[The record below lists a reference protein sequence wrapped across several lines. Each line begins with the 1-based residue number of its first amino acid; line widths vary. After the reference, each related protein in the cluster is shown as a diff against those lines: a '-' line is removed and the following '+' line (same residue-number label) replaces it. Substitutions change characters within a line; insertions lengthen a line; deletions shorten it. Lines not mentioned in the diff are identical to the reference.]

1 MHIPPSL
8 GRVFSRIRAGRFMS
22 FGPSAFA
29 SIVMPALNE
38 EKYIADAI
46 RSITPRDGEGF
57 NYEILILDGGSS
69 DQTVSIVES
78 LAVDNPRIR
87 LIKNERRSQAAA
99 MNIAARAADARS
111 DILVRADCHADY
123 PPGFVSKCIET
134 MRTKDVASVV
144 VSMNTR
150 GKTCL
155 QRAIAAAQ
163 NSIIGNGG
171 SAHRVAGRSGYVDH
185 GHHAAFD
192 RREFIELGGYDESF
206 THNEDAEFDVRLVKS
221 GRRIYLSDVSITY
234 FPRSD
239 FVSLA
244 RQYFKF
250 GWGRANTII
259 KHRARPKLRQIMPLL
274 VLLGC
279 SGALLLAA
287 FHWLFLLPVGLY
299 AALCIGWGLVAAYR
313 QRDLCLSASGTAAM
327 VMHLSWGVGAA
338 ARIVRLGIDRFFPTR
353 ASVPMRTPSAS
364 QG

>member
-1 MHIPPSL
+1 MTFVP
-8 GRVFSRIRAGRFMS
+8 R
-22 FGPSAFA
+22 AFA

-38 EKYIADAI
+38 EAYIADAI

-57 NYEILILDGGSS
+57 DYEILILDGGSS
-69 DQTVSIVES
+69 DRTVPIVEN
-78 LAVDNPRIR
+78 LAVGNPRIR
-87 LIKNERRSQAAA
+87 VINNERRSQAAA

-111 DILVRADCHADY
+111 DLLVRADCHADY
-123 PPGFVSKCIET
+123 PPGFVGKCIET
-134 MRTKDVASVV
+134 MRAKDVASVV
-144 VSMNTR
+144 VSMNTH

-163 NSIIGNGG
+163 NSVIGNGG

-192 RREFIELGGYDESF
+192 RRDFVELGGYDESF
-206 THNEDAEFDVRLVKS
+206 THNEDAEFDVRLVRS

-244 RQYFKF
+244 RQYFNF

-274 VLLGC
+274 VLVGC
-279 SGALLLAA
+279 SGALLMSIV
-287 FHWLFLLPVGLY
+287 HHLFLLPVGLY
-299 AALCIGWGLVAAYR
+299 AGACIGWGLVAAYR
-313 QRDLCLSASGTAAM
+313 QGDTCLSASGPAAM

-338 ARIVRLGIDRFFPTR
+338 ARIIRAGIDRLFPTR
-353 ASVPMRTPSAS
+353 ASVSAQRPSTS